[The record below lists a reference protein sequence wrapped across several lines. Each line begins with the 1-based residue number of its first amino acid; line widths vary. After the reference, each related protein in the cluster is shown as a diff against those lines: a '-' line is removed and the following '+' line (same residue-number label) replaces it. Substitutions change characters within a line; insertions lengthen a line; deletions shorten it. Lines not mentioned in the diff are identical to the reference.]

1 MTMKKHVLEYF
12 ITDGGSSNI
21 VQDMEFGPTILT
33 ESIESSDPDGFVTD
47 ENLDL
52 YKLLKDEKY
61 LNYGDFDMFLLL

>member
-1 MTMKKHVLEYF
+1 MKKHVLEYF